1 MAEIINNFMIKPIRN
16 NILVKPFRG
25 DEVTKGGIVVPDS
38 FVKESDKVTIVA
50 VGNGTK
56 NRPMKLK
63 AGTIGYRVSMW
74 GEPIQIDGELFYLMK
89 DNAIIALN

>member
-1 MAEIINNFMIKPIRN
+1 M
-16 NILVKPFRG
+16 
-25 DEVTKGGIVVPDS
+25 TKGGIVVPES
-38 FVKESDKVTIVA
+38 FRKESDKVQIVA

-63 AGTIGYRVSMW
+63 AGTIGYRVQMW
-74 GEPIQIDGELFYLMK
+74 GDPIEDNGELFYLME